1 MKLIASLKSAAWL
14 AVCALT
20 VVCAL
25 PEAHAHGMKIGD
37 LYIEHPYA
45 TPSRPG
51 LNTGAVY
58 FKSIKNDGA
67 QADQLLSASTPAAA
81 SVELHQMQM
90 EGEVM
95 RMKEVSAVDLP
106 AHAEVRM
113 RHGAASGYHL
123 MLMGLKAPLKDG
135 DRFPVVLNFK
145 RAGEREV
152 MVWVQTPRDAGTEHM
167 H

>member
-1 MKLIASLKSAAWL
+1 
-14 AVCALT
+14 
-20 VVCAL
+20 
-25 PEAHAHGMKIGD
+25 
-37 LYIEHPYA
+37 
-45 TPSRPG
+45 
-51 LNTGAVY
+51 
-58 FKSIKNDGA
+58 
-67 QADQLLSASTPAAA
+67 
-81 SVELHQMQM
+81 
-90 EGEVM
+90 
-95 RMKEVSAVDLP
+95 
-106 AHAEVRM
+106 M